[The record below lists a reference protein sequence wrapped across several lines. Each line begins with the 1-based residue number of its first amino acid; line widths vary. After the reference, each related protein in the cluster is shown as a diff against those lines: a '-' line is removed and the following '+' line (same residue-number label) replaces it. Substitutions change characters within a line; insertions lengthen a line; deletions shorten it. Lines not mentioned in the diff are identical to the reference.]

1 MQMLRHPNVVT
12 LWEVIDDPRSRKV
25 YMIQEFM
32 EGGSLLKE
40 KYAVEPIPEQIA
52 ITKFVQ
58 AARGV
63 QYIHSFGICHGDI
76 KPSNILED
84 AEGRVSRRITHF
96 VTFRPCQV
104 TLPAR
109 TCLHARC
116 ALAFRDTPYPTPSTY
131 SRYFLRKLPWQTTWL
146 P

>member
-32 EGGSLLKE
+32 AGGSLLKE
-40 KYAVEPIPEQIA
+40 KYAVEPIPEQTA

-84 AEGRVSRRITHF
+84 AEGRVSWCITHF
-96 VTFRPCQV
+96 VPFRPCQA

-109 TCLHARC
+109 TCLHARW
-116 ALAFRDTPYPTPSTY
+116 ALVLREPPPPTSLASIPASYCGSFRD
-131 SRYFLRKLPWQTTWL
+131 L
-146 P
+146 

>member
-32 EGGSLLKE
+32 AGGSLLKE
-40 KYAVEPIPEQIA
+40 KYAVEPIPEHIA
-52 ITKFVQ
+52 ISKFVQ

-84 AEGRVSRRITHF
+84 AEGRVS
-96 VTFRPCQV
+96 
-104 TLPAR
+104 
-109 TCLHARC
+109 
-116 ALAFRDTPYPTPSTY
+116 LAQHVLWSDHKR
-131 SRYFLRKLPWQTTWL
+131 
-146 P
+146 

>member
-40 KYAVEPIPEQIA
+40 KYAVEPIPEQVA
-52 ITKFVQ
+52 VSKFIQ

-84 AEGRVSRRITHF
+84 AEGRVSLVQHTGF
-96 VTFRPCQV
+96 SVQ
-104 TLPAR
+104 TL
-109 TCLHARC
+109 
-116 ALAFRDTPYPTPSTY
+116 
-131 SRYFLRKLPWQTTWL
+131 
-146 P
+146 